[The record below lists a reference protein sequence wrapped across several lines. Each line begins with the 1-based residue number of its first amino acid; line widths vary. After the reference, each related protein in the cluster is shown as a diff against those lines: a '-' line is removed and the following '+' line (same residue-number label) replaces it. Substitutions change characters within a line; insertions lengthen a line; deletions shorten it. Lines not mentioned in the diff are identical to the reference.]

1 MDLSRDIGDEE
12 LTELIHEERRGRK
25 AKRVK
30 EEQLY
35 ERVLARLDLSRDI
48 GDEEL
53 TELIHDV
60 LQEEV
65 QENYIPLQEQIAL
78 SRQLYHSFRK
88 LDILQELI
96 EDDSIT
102 EIMINGTE
110 DIFLERNGSVFKSEK
125 RFLSQSKLSW
135 IFYKN

>member
-1 MDLSRDIGDEE
+1 M
-12 LTELIHEERRGRK
+12 
-25 AKRVK
+25 
-30 EEQLY
+30 
-35 ERVLARLDLSRDI
+35 DLSRDI

-125 RFLSQSKLSW
+125 RFLSQSKLEAVS
-135 IFYKN
+135 YTHLAAGYEQTPRQQRQ